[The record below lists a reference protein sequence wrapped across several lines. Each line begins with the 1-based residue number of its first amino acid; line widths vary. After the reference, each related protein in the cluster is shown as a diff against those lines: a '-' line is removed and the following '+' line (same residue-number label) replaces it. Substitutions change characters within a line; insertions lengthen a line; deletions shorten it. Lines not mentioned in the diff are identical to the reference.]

1 MEYFTYLCHPK
12 SEITM
17 KRKFIIALFIFATL
31 TVDAQFLFRISG
43 NGLPEP
49 SYILGTIHVLSAS
62 ELVT

>member
-1 MEYFTYLCHPK
+1 
-12 SEITM
+12 M

-43 NGLPEP
+43 NGLLEP
-49 SYILGTIHVLSAS
+49 SYLLGTIHVLSAS

>member
-12 SEITM
+12 SGITM
-17 KRKFIIALFIFATL
+17 KRKSIIALFIFATL
-31 TVDAQFLFRISG
+31 TVDVQFLFRISG

-49 SYILGTIHVLSAS
+49 SYMLGITHVLSAS